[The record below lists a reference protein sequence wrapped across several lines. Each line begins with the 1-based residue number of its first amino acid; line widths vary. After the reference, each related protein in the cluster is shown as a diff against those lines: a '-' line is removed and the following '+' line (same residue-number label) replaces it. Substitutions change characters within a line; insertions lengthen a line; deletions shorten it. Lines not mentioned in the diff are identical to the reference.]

1 VLLLADT
8 IHTEYERVKRS
19 QAVLDYDDLVL
30 KTQAL
35 LSRAGAA
42 AWVLFKIDGGIDHIL
57 VDEAQD
63 TNPPQW
69 SIIARLAEEFFAGKG
84 ASDRV
89 RTLFSVGAV

>member
-1 VLLLADT
+1 MLLLADT
-8 IHTEYERVKRS
+8 IQAEYARVKES

-57 VDEAQD
+57 G
-63 TNPPQW
+63 
-69 SIIARLAEEFFAGKG
+69 R
-84 ASDRV
+84 
-89 RTLFSVGAV
+89 